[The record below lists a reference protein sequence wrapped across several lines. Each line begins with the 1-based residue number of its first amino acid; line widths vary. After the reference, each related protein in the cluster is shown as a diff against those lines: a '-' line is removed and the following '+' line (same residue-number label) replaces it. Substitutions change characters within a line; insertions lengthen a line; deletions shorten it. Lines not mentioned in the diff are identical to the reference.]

1 MGTRLNELSVRIRRA
16 AARWLFADRD
26 NRMHYVAEEY
36 GFGGR
41 CADVIG
47 YSRDREEIRGVYRKV
62 LEPRW
67 DGNGMQR
74 VNRRVEDRVKKIP
87 AEVRIVEVKI
97 SRGDFLGGIRKGQ
110 VANTGNGFGV
120 FADFCYLATP
130 GDLIRVDELPSGWGL
145 LEYDERATGAGAV
158 YIRHK
163 PIRLAPTH
171 PLTASEGLA
180 HHLAQS
186 ALWRL
191 YGYGRAAPEELAS

>member
-1 MGTRLNELSVRIRRA
+1 MNELSVRIRRA
-16 AARWLFADRD
+16 AARWLFSDND

-47 YSRDREEIRGVYRKV
+47 YSRDREEVRGVYRKV

-130 GDLIRVDELPSGWGL
+130 AKLVRVDELPAGWGL
-145 LEYDERATGAGAV
+145 LEYSERGTGQPSVGLV
-158 YIRHK
+158 QK
-163 PIRLAPTH
+163 PIRLAPTY
-171 PLTASEGLA
+171 PLSADQQLA
-180 HHLAQS
+180 DRLAQS

-191 YGYGRAAPEELAS
+191 YGYGRVSPEELAS